1 MRTRFGKNLKSY
13 SWPRSVVHKFLK
25 GQDLKSN
32 TECTSK
38 RAIESQQRTKSF
50 SNKDDSLFIS
60 KDLSVA
66 EWLENSSESLRLDT
80 SPHQSVRMFVGTWN
94 VGGRA
99 PDSDLNLH
107 DWLTSCSSCPADV
120 YVLGFQEIVP
130 LNAGNVLGAEN
141 RVPAGQWLS
150 LIRQALNPHRNGQAV
165 TYEPITLEEA
175 AEAVPW
181 TCEELGGLGS
191 RDGYRLVASKQMVGI
206 FLCVWVRASLLPH
219 VSSVR
224 VSCVGRGIM
233 GYMGNK
239 GSISISM
246 TLRGTTF
253 CFVCTHLASGEREGD
268 EVRRNA
274 DVMEILKKTKFN
286 KSNCIFYDSPDTIL
300 EHDKVVWLGDLNYR
314 LAASWNEMLE
324 LLLEKDWRALLDM
337 DQLRKE
343 QRGGRALGGWEEGK
357 INFPP
362 TYKYVAN
369 SDSYAVRTAKTGG
382 KRRAP
387 AWCDRILWRG
397 KGMKQ
402 HCYLRGETRF
412 SDHRPVYAL
421 FTVDLDGYYAPAR
434 PSSGGTSSAA
444 WGKIQAEEM
453 LLLTRTQSCIQ
464 TATRF

>member
-1 MRTRFGKNLKSY
+1 MRTKFGKNLKSY
-13 SWPRSVVHKFLK
+13 SWPRSVVHKLLK
-25 GQDLKSN
+25 GQDLKFN
-32 TECTSK
+32 TECTSES
-38 RAIESQQRTKSF
+38 AIESQQRTKSF
-50 SNKDDSLFIS
+50 SNKDESLFIS

-66 EWLENSSESLRLDT
+66 EWLENSSETLRLDT
-80 SPHQSVRMFVGTWN
+80 SPHQSLRMFVGTWN

-107 DWLTSCSSCPADV
+107 DWLTSCSSSPADV

-150 LIRQALNPHRNGQAV
+150 LIRQALNPHRNGQTVV
-165 TYEPITLEEA
+165 TYDPISLEEA
-175 AEAVPW
+175 AEAAPW
-181 TCEELGGLGS
+181 ICEELGGLGC

-253 CFVCTHLASGEREGD
+253 CFVCTHLASGEKEGD

-286 KSNCIFYDSPDTIL
+286 KSNCIFSDSPDTIL
-300 EHDKVVWLGDLNYR
+300 EHDKIVWLGDLNYR
-314 LAASWNEMLE
+314 LAASWDEMLE
-324 LLLEKDWRALLDM
+324 LLLEKDWRALLEM
-337 DQLRKE
+337 DQERAK
-343 QRGGRALGGWEEGK
+343 RRPRVGRMGGREDK
-357 INFPP
+357 FP
-362 TYKYVAN
+362 
-369 SDSYAVRTAKTGG
+369 SHLQIRS
-382 KRRAP
+382 
-387 AWCDRILWRG
+387 
-397 KGMKQ
+397 
-402 HCYLRGETRF
+402 
-412 SDHRPVYAL
+412 
-421 FTVDLDGYYAPAR
+421 
-434 PSSGGTSSAA
+434 
-444 WGKIQAEEM
+444 
-453 LLLTRTQSCIQ
+453 
-464 TATRF
+464 